1 MTGDSGS
8 WRQAVHILEREQLIP
23 LPLER
28 TFAFFSRAENLEAIT
43 PPWLKFRLITKI
55 PIEMKRGTIIEYN
68 LRINGF
74 PVYWRT
80 LIAEYDPPHRFVDVQ
95 QKGPYKLWR
104 HEHTFEAVDDGTLM
118 RDRVEYQIGYG
129 ILGEIARR
137 LFVERQLRQIWYYRE
152 RRLSEILREEIAQS

>member
-1 MTGDSGS
+1 MTGSTGPK
-8 WRQAVHILEREQLIP
+8 RRAVHILEREQLIP

-43 PPWLKFRLITKI
+43 PPWLKFRLITKT
-55 PIEMKRGTIIEYN
+55 PIEMKRGAIIEYN

-95 QKGPYKLWR
+95 QQGPYKLWR
-104 HEHTFEAVDDGTLM
+104 HEHTFEAVDGGTLM

-137 LFVERQLRQIWYYRE
+137 LFVARQLRQIWDYRE
-152 RRLSEILREEIAQS
+152 KRLAEILSQEGAQS

>member
-1 MTGDSGS
+1 MTGSTGPG
-8 WRQAVHILEREQLIP
+8 RRAVHILEREQLIP

-43 PPWLKFRLITKI
+43 PPWLKFRLITKT
-55 PIEMKRGTIIEYN
+55 PIEMKRGAIIEYN

-104 HEHTFEAVDDGTLM
+104 HEHTFEAVEGATLM
-118 RDRVEYQIGYG
+118 RDRVEYQIGFG
-129 ILGEIARR
+129 VLGEIARR
-137 LFVERQLRQIWYYRE
+137 LFVDRQLRQIWDYRE
-152 RRLSEILREEIAQS
+152 QRLAEILSQESAPL